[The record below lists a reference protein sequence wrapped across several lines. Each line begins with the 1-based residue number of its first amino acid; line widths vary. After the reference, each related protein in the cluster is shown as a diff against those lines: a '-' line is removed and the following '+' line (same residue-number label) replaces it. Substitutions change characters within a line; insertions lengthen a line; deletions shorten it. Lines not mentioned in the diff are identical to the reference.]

1 MVRNNSPKLWTTQVG
16 DSGTVVWSTVS
27 NMSDQ
32 DRRRFK
38 EALAR
43 LMADRDLQNP
53 EALARFIGVT
63 KSTGYN
69 LVDPDKNLP
78 AFATLVKIAD
88 AFEVPLDVVV
98 GRVTPGR
105 PAGDATG
112 DDPSVP
118 DAESPAARAASS
130 AVRARGARQP
140 RPNAS
145 GRATK

>member
-1 MVRNNSPKLWTTQVG
+1 
-16 DSGTVVWSTVS
+16 
-27 NMSDQ
+27 MSDQ

-38 EALAR
+38 EALAH
-43 LMADRDLQNP
+43 LMAERDLQNP

-88 AFEVPLDVVV
+88 AFEVSLDVVV
-98 GRVTPGR
+98 GRVTPDRRAEGVAR
-105 PAGDATG
+105 GGASGPGE
-112 DDPSVP
+112 
-118 DAESPAARAASS
+118 ESPAARAASD

-140 RPNAS
+140 RPSAS
-145 GRATK
+145 GRARKKA